1 MKYGFPVLLLS
12 IAVSLGAQE
21 ERPVPK
27 DSVRVSIPGCSKGS
41 AFVVTESP
49 EGERTSIEIKTGR
62 RFRLTGKKE
71 LLNEIKAREGYM
83 IAVTGIVRRNDLE
96 GPGGVSLGG
105 GRVRIGGGAPVSGSG
120 GDANRAPQS
129 MNAVIDVEGFRPLG
143 EPCPK

>member
-1 MKYGFPVLLLS
+1 MKCRIALLLITIS
-12 IAVSLGAQE
+12 ITGSAQE
-21 ERPVPK
+21 EKPVPR

-41 AFVVTESP
+41 AFVVTDSP
-49 EGERTSIEIKTGR
+49 EGERQSIEIKIGR
-62 RFRLTGKKE
+62 RFRLTGQKE

-96 GPGGVSLGG
+96 GPGGISIGG
-105 GRVRIGGGAPVSGSG
+105 GRVRIGGGSPVAGAGSN
-120 GDANRAPQS
+120 ANRAPES

>member
-1 MKYGFPVLLLS
+1 MKYGIALLF
-12 IAVSLGAQE
+12 ITTGITATAQE
-21 ERPVPK
+21 EKPVPK

-49 EGERTSIEIKTGR
+49 EGERQSIEIKTGR

-96 GPGGVSLGG
+96 GPGGISLGG
-105 GRVRIGGGAPVSGSG
+105 GRVRIGGGPPVAGAG
-120 GDANRAPQS
+120 QDANRAPQS
-129 MNAVIDVEGFRPLG
+129 ANAILDVEGFRPLG

>member
-12 IAVSLGAQE
+12 IGVSLGAQE

-49 EGERTSIEIKTGR
+49 EGERTSLEIKPGR
-62 RFRLTGKKE
+62 RFRLTGKKD

-83 IAVTGIVRRNDLE
+83 IEVTGLVRKNDLE
-96 GPGGVSLGG
+96 STGITLGG
-105 GRVRIGGGAPVSGSG
+105 GRVRIGGGAPVS
-120 GDANRAPQS
+120 
-129 MNAVIDVEGFRPLG
+129 
-143 EPCPK
+143 

>member
-1 MKYGFPVLLLS
+1 MKYGIPLF
-12 IAVSLGAQE
+12 AVILGISLAAQE

-41 AFVVTESP
+41 AFVVTDSP

-105 GRVRIGGGAPVSGSG
+105 GRVRIGGGSPVSGSG
-120 GDANRAPQS
+120 GDVNRAPQS
-129 MNAVIDVEGFRPLG
+129 MNAILDVEGFRPLG